1 MSSSDLLFRN
11 GVLLH
16 HTSDSASPV
25 LTLLESHS
33 GAYTTTRTHQS
44 ASRLLFW
51 DRHVSRLGNSLKILY
66 NTKPEFLFG
75 KEKLSFSNLSSLVET
90 SIWIPVV
97 KNMVEHSVDEAMR
110 VAMQTER
117 NKGEE
122 LALTALVAGNV
133 GGLIEWRGEDEEE
146 INRCFDVY
154 VHVGAY
160 VPGLFGVQG
169 SCARLA
175 MLGRGREAASA
186 KYSDWARLRKP
197 LMTLK
202 PPRATE
208 ILLSNDGNHL
218 LEGCVT
224 NFFVVCRKDTSETQA
239 RTFSNCSYEV
249 QTASICDGVLPGV
262 IRQLVIEV
270 CEANGI
276 TLKERAPSWSERDS
290 WEEAFVTSS
299 LRVLQHVGTIE
310 VPSSWESPR
319 LETWSEEPRDFK
331 HFKDGPG
338 MITTLIQNG
347 IMKRA
352 SLGNRQLSDRSVDG
366 LLS

>member
-16 HTSDSASPV
+16 HISDSASPV

-66 NTKPEFLFG
+66 NTKPAFLFG

-117 NKGEE
+117 NK
-122 LALTALVAGNV
+122 
-133 GGLIEWRGEDEEE
+133 
-146 INRCFDVY
+146 
-154 VHVGAY
+154 
-160 VPGLFGVQG
+160 GLFGVQG